1 MWDQIFLLWLWIGMG
16 FWVFLSDRL
25 WEPNTFPLWSCR
37 AQAEGENLMTGP
49 EVCPLY
55 LYGESLYIP
64 GWGFWLGV
72 GIRSSKQ
79 PDGFFLLWVQ
89 RSEGSGE
96 EWCLEAPSPAMFQE
110 RFCSPPSCLWGSG
123 LDELSCMLQ
132 AIRVV
137 AADKGVEKLIWS
149 LK

>member
-1 MWDQIFLLWLWIGMG
+1 MLLLWLRVGMA
-16 FWVFLSDRL
+16 FCVFLSDWL
-25 WEPNTFPLWSCR
+25 GEPNTFPLWSCR
-37 AQAEGENLMTGP
+37 AQAEGENLVTGA

-55 LYGESLYIP
+55 LYVYGESLYISV
-64 GWGFWLGV
+64 WDFWLGV
-72 GIRSSKQ
+72 GIRSLKQ
-79 PDGFFLLWVQ
+79 LDGFFLLWVQ
-89 RSEGSGE
+89 RSEGSGK
-96 EWCLEAPSPAMFQE
+96 EWCLEAPSPAMFQG

-123 LDELSCMLQ
+123 LDEPSCMLQ